1 MSDDMP
7 YGPVATALQADLQ
20 RLLQPL
26 SLEVRN
32 DSHHHIGHAG
42 AREGGHFTVRLVAAC
57 FEGRNR
63 VARHRLVYDALGPL
77 AARGIHALAIE
88 ALAPGEA

>member
-1 MSDDMP
+1 MP